1 MGVSDGLDTVKV
13 GFGNNPRIEFAKGP
27 LTAESTSDR
36 DQGICV
42 YKPTRVH

>member
-27 LTAESTSDR
+27 LAAESARVTEIR
-36 DQGICV
+36 GFV